1 MVQRQPGRE
10 QTVTATAR
18 ALWVTGPGVAELR
31 SERLPEPGPG
41 EVLVRTRFSAVSRG
55 TERLVLRGGVPEDQR
70 ERMRAPHQVGDLP
83 WPVKYGYL
91 SVGVVERG
99 PSHLEGRE
107 VFCLHPHQTA
117 YVVPA
122 RDVTAVPDGVPP
134 RRAVLAGAVETA
146 VNALWDVPPLLGD
159 RVCVVGAGMVGCA
172 AARLLAGVPGVEVTL
187 VDVEASRAATAEA
200 LGAGFALPADA
211 PREQDLV
218 LHASATPAGLVT
230 ALGLVATDGVVAE
243 LSWHGDRVVPLPLG
257 GDFHSRRLTLRS
269 TQVGTVARGARPR
282 WDRAGRLALALELLC
297 DPAYDALL
305 TGTTRFGDLPHLME
319 RIAKG
324 APGICDTIG
333 YDQED
338 GDVQPHRA

>member
-1 MVQRQPGRE
+1 M
-10 QTVTATAR
+10 
-18 ALWVTGPGVAELR
+18 
-31 SERLPEPGPG
+31 
-41 EVLVRTRFSAVSRG
+41 
-55 TERLVLRGGVPEDQR
+55 
-70 ERMRAPHQVGDLP
+70 
-83 WPVKYGYL
+83 
-91 SVGVVERG
+91 
-99 PSHLEGRE
+99 
-107 VFCLHPHQTA
+107 
-117 YVVPA
+117 
-122 RDVTAVPDGVPP
+122 
-134 RRAVLAGAVETA
+134 
-146 VNALWDVPPLLGD
+146 
-159 RVCVVGAGMVGCA
+159 
-172 AARLLAGVPGVEVTL
+172 
-187 VDVEASRAATAEA
+187 
-200 LGAGFALPADA
+200 
-211 PREQDLV
+211 

-243 LSWHGDRVVPLPLG
+243 LSWHGDRAVPLPLG